1 MTAAPPAAPA
11 VRFRNIDTIRLAL
24 ATAVVFSH
32 SFLIADR
39 SEASEPLVQLLGKG
53 NIAGLYGVFGF
64 FVLSGFLITR
74 SFEHRTS
81 SRAYLTSR
89 VLRIFPA
96 LIVVALVCAFVFG
109 PVVTTLGPGD
119 YLTDGGTYAF
129 VVRTSALLNAGQ
141 LGLPGVEFSDTDIGH
156 VVIGTLW
163 TLLPEFLCYLAVLV
177 AGLLGLLRLP
187 LILLA
192 IPVGLWTHAYD
203 PHAVRQLGYL
213 AVFFAA
219 GSALYFI
226 HERARPSHR
235 AVGAAAVG
243 FAACV
248 AFGAAH
254 EGFALFG
261 SVLLIQLATTERVSL
276 GYGARFG
283 DLSYGVYLYG
293 WPVQQTLEWAAGGAF
308 TWWTLF
314 PVSLAVSLAL
324 AWLSWHLVE
333 KHALQLARRLRDRT
347 LAAPVSAA
355 AR

>member
-1 MTAAPPAAPA
+1 MTSASAQPG
-11 VRFRNIDTIRLAL
+11 RFRNIDTIRLAL
-24 ATAVVFSH
+24 ATSVVFSH

-39 SEASEPLVQLLGKG
+39 SEAGEPLVQLFGRG

-64 FVLSGFLITR
+64 FILSGFLITR
-74 SFEHRTS
+74 SFERRTS
-81 SRAYLTSR
+81 STAYLTSR

-96 LIVVALVCAFVFG
+96 LIAVSLFCAFAIG
-109 PVVTTLGPGD
+109 PVVTTLAPGE
-119 YLTDGGTYAF
+119 YLSDRGTYAF
-129 VVRTSALLNAGQ
+129 VVRTSALMNAGQ

-156 VVIGTLW
+156 ILIGTLW

-192 IPVGLWTHAYD
+192 IPVGLWTHTHD

-226 HERARPSHR
+226 HQRARPGHR
-235 AVGAAAVG
+235 TVAAAALA
-243 FAACV
+243 FAACI
-248 AFGAAH
+248 ALGYPH

-261 SVLLIQLATTERVSL
+261 SVLLIQLATTSRVSL
-276 GYGARFG
+276 GNGARFG
-283 DLSYGVYLYG
+283 DLSYGLYLYG

-314 PVSLAVSLAL
+314 PVSLAISLGL

-333 KHALQLARRLRDRT
+333 KHALRLARRMRDRAP
-347 LAAPVSAA
+347 AARPPAA
-355 AR
+355 AVS